1 LTVAKNNFF
10 AAIMDEILQKLNE
23 QEAKIN
29 AIYKSVEKT
38 RKYFLITLIVSVI
51 VIVLPLIALI
61 FVIPSFLKTI
71 TGAGLGL

>member
-1 LTVAKNNFF
+1 
-10 AAIMDEILQKLNE
+10 MDIEDILKKLEE

-29 AIYKSVEKT
+29 AIYQSVEKT
-38 RKYFLITLIVSVI
+38 RKYFLITLIASAAFI
-51 VIVLPLIALI
+51 IFPLIALI

>member
-1 LTVAKNNFF
+1 
-10 AAIMDEILQKLNE
+10 MDEILQKLNE

-29 AIYKSVEKT
+29 AIYKLVEKT

>member
-1 LTVAKNNFF
+1 
-10 AAIMDEILQKLNE
+10 MDEILQKLNE